1 MIETE
6 AGERAALPE
15 WLADVAEDQE
25 EDAAVLRQA
34 AGNPDLIECRR
45 TADLL
50 VDFAQAHPGD
60 EADGWALDA
69 MLRVIQCAY
78 AVVDGE
84 VEEAAECGRAA
95 KGERAAM
102 TLDRLESEG
111 TAAAPADRLVALDR
125 ETYELLQWYAAP
137 WPVEWL
143 FPPAK
148 DDQGRV
154 LRPRIVVLFTG
165 AGGLTH
171 GILRILRANVD
182 VVGVDLDRGAVATST
197 AAGYRVIHADV
208 TDRDPEHPCLQH
220 VTGIALTPPCQPYNP
235 SGLRKGH
242 YAGAIELIEHTVLE
256 AAAAAGFHPV
266 VTPEGGD
273 VAPGCEDG
281 YAPRLKMTWDEV
293 REPLEQLEDARAG
306 LMAEV
311 VIWPLAML
319 ARGGSVEWVAVEQS
333 SALPARIEAALMDR
347 LSEAGWHTTEAFTL
361 DAVDYG
367 SASHRKRRLM
377 AAYRGERPFV
387 SLTPAE
393 PFPVTTF
400 AQVVGWPT
408 GRTYLTRGNRP
419 VDPVTGRAKG
429 GSSRSADL
437 PSTCVTATAYGW
449 TCAETGE
456 RITLEDIS
464 RLVGLPGNYP
474 AHHVGRGRGI
484 RNLTQQRADIVCPM
498 VAAALFGRILGDPQW
513 EAKTR
518 AYVEGL
524 YRPTMVEESGKTLL
538 QMLFAPRIPAQ
549 NTGRSTI
556 V

>member
-6 AGERAALPE
+6 VGERAELPE

-25 EDAAVLRQA
+25 EDAAALHEA
-34 AGNPDLIECRR
+34 AGHPDLIECRR

-50 VDFAQAHPGD
+50 VGFAQAHPGD
-60 EADGWALDA
+60 EAEGWALDA

-84 VEEAAECGRAA
+84 AEEATDCGRAA

-111 TAAAPADRLVALDR
+111 TADTAAERLVALDR
-125 ETYELLQWYAAP
+125 ETYELLQWYAGP

-148 DDQGRV
+148 DGQGRV

-165 AGGLTH
+165 PGGLTH

-182 VVGVDLDRGAVATST
+182 IVGVDLDRGAVATSI
-197 AAGYRVIHADV
+197 AAGHRVIHADV
-208 TDRDPEHPCLQH
+208 TDLDPEHPCLQH
-220 VTGIALTPPCQPYNP
+220 VTGIALTPPCQAYNP

-242 YAGAIELIEHTVLE
+242 YAGAIELIEYTVLE

-266 VTPEGGD
+266 ITPDGGD

-281 YAPRLKMTWDEV
+281 YAPRSRMTWDEV

-387 SLTPAE
+387 DLTPTE

-400 AQVVGWPT
+400 AEVVGWPA
-408 GRTYLTRGNRP
+408 GRNYLTRGNRP
-419 VDPVTGRAKG
+419 LDPVTGRAKG

-464 RLVGLPGNYP
+464 RLVGLPGDYP
-474 AHHVGRGRGI
+474 AHHVGRGRGV
-484 RNLTQQRADIVCPM
+484 RNLTQGRADIVCPM
-498 VAAALFGRILGDPQW
+498 VAAALFGRILGDRQW

-524 YRPTMVEESGKTLL
+524 YRLAEAEEGGQMLL
-538 QMLFAPRIPAQ
+538 QMLFAHRIPGQ
-549 NTGRSTI
+549 NSERAHA

>member
-1 MIETE
+1 
-6 AGERAALPE
+6 
-15 WLADVAEDQE
+15 
-25 EDAAVLRQA
+25 
-34 AGNPDLIECRR
+34 
-45 TADLL
+45 
-50 VDFAQAHPGD
+50 
-60 EADGWALDA
+60 

-84 VEEAAECGRAA
+84 TGEAAECGRAA

-102 TLDRLESEG
+102 TLDRLESED
-111 TAAAPADRLVALDR
+111 TADRLVALDR

-148 DDQGRV
+148 DDQGRPR
-154 LRPRIVVLFTG
+154 RPRIVVLFTG
-165 AGGLTH
+165 PGGLTH

-182 VVGVDLDRGAVATST
+182 IVGVDLDRGAVATST
-197 AAGYRVIHADV
+197 AAGYRTIHADV
-208 TDRDPEHPCLQH
+208 TDLDPEHPCLQH
-220 VTGIALTPPCQPYNP
+220 VTGIALTPPCQAYNP

-242 YAGAIELIEHTVLE
+242 YAGAIALIEHTVLE
-256 AAAAAGFHPV
+256 AAAAAGFCPV
-266 VTPEGGD
+266 VTPDGGD

-281 YAPRLKMTWDEV
+281 YAPRSRMTWDEV

-387 SLTPAE
+387 DLTPAE
-393 PFPVTTF
+393 PFPDTTF

-429 GSSRSADL
+429 GSARSADL

-456 RITLEDIS
+456 RISQEDIG
-464 RLVGLPGNYP
+464 RLVGFPADYP
-474 AHHVGRGRGI
+474 WRHVGRGRGV
-484 RNLTQQRADIVCPM
+484 RNMAQQAADVVCPM
-498 VAAALFGRILGDPQW
+498 VSAALFGRILGDRQW

-518 AYVEGL
+518 AYVEEL
-524 YRPTMVEESGKTLL
+524 YRPVEVEEGGQMLL
-538 QMLFAPRIPAQ
+538 QILFSPRISAQ
-549 NTGRSTI
+549 NTGRST
-556 V
+556 VA